1 MRPSII
7 SLVALSLFLGLAYAG
22 GVEEDKR
29 DNVCTVKANGKQKDD
44 VPNLLRAFNECG
56 NGGTIIFP
64 EDQSYWIGARLNPVL
79 NDVSVQWRGKWT
91 FSDNFDYW
99 RNNSFPVAFQ
109 NHRAGFLLVDSTS
122 PLMDTVP
129 EASMAT
135 AIRDIPQKRASHNL
149 DRCRSSFG
157 TSMKLMSGT
166 FVKDPPLWSLN
177 IINGTNMR
185 FNSIYCNATSVD
197 APYGHNWFADTM
209 DAVNIQPTNF
219 VYQGGDDCIA
229 IKPRSYNIDIEDVTC
244 VGGNGIA
251 IGSLDQ
257 YLEDSNVENVRV
269 DKLNVAP
276 LQTDYCLGIGNL
288 IRSALLDPQN
298 KDEQL
303 HFYSSSG
310 GNAGLAAVIAA
321 RDLGYPC
328 TVVVPF
334 STKPMMINK
343 LWAAGAADVI
353 QHGASWSDADT
364 YLRKN
369 YIYNQD
375 TQHSSRRNIYLCPY
389 DHPEIWK
396 GAATMVSEMVDQLP
410 PRDPSSTCNF
420 PADAI
425 VCSVGGGGLFN
436 GIVEGVDSYLQSQ
449 AMNGKGN
456 ARRNVKI
463 LAAETHGADSLA
475 LSLQHGSLQ
484 SLPGI
489 TSLAT
494 SLGAVCVAEKTFQYA
509 SSPPAGIDVAS
520 VVGSDAEAARGVLR
534 LADDLRLQVEL
545 ACGISVE
552 VAVGG
557 RLRNLIPDLT
567 PNSRVVIVVCGGSN
581 ITAEMIA
588 EYRHQLESGW
598 I

>member
-197 APYGHNWFADTM
+197 APYGHNWVRNTDGFDTM

-276 LQTDYCLGIGNL
+276 LQTDYCL
-288 IRSALLDPQN
+288 
-298 KDEQL
+298 
-303 HFYSSSG
+303 
-310 GNAGLAAVIAA
+310 
-321 RDLGYPC
+321 
-328 TVVVPF
+328 
-334 STKPMMINK
+334 
-343 LWAAGAADVI
+343 
-353 QHGASWSDADT
+353 
-364 YLRKN
+364 
-369 YIYNQD
+369 
-375 TQHSSRRNIYLCPY
+375 
-389 DHPEIWK
+389 
-396 GAATMVSEMVDQLP
+396 
-410 PRDPSSTCNF
+410 
-420 PADAI
+420 
-425 VCSVGGGGLFN
+425 
-436 GIVEGVDSYLQSQ
+436 
-449 AMNGKGN
+449 
-456 ARRNVKI
+456 
-463 LAAETHGADSLA
+463 
-475 LSLQHGSLQ
+475 
-484 SLPGI
+484 
-489 TSLAT
+489 
-494 SLGAVCVAEKTFQYA
+494 
-509 SSPPAGIDVAS
+509 
-520 VVGSDAEAARGVLR
+520 
-534 LADDLRLQVEL
+534 
-545 ACGISVE
+545 
-552 VAVGG
+552 
-557 RLRNLIPDLT
+557 
-567 PNSRVVIVVCGGSN
+567 
-581 ITAEMIA
+581 
-588 EYRHQLESGW
+588 
-598 I
+598 